1 MSTFK
6 QIKNTVY
13 IDDLEIPIDVFRV
26 LEPNYNPQ
34 SGLEV
39 LIYDGNQLTVRTN
52 GKTTTISGEWSD
64 GDRYISR
71 QKDFIVLMSL
81 ISKEDSEINLEVDS
95 IKDPGL
101 CRENEYPNIS
111 ELVVALW
118 EHFVEQKSYDQ
129 SGIYELQQKRIMVKD
144 KYPMKEKSNAS
155 DNLSGKTE
163 GVLPKT
169 TRRTRNRNKSSR
181 RTD

>member
-6 QIKNTVY
+6 QIGNVVY
-13 IDDLEIPIDVFRV
+13 IDDLQIPIDVFKV

-34 SGLEV
+34 GGLEV

-52 GKTTTISGEWSD
+52 GKTSNISGQWTD
-64 GDRYISR
+64 GERYISR
-71 QKDFIVLMSL
+71 KRDFSVLMSL

-95 IKDPGL
+95 LRDPSF
-101 CRENEYPNIS
+101 CRENEYPNIF

-118 EHFVEQKSYDQ
+118 EHFIEQKSYDQ
-129 SGIYELQQKRIMVKD
+129 SGIAEIQKKRIMVKD

-155 DNLSGKTE
+155 DNLSGTTE

-169 TRRTRNRNKSSR
+169 TRRTRNRNKSSG